1 MKYYPMDD
9 SILPHIKNH
18 RFSYTVI
25 VNSVMSKGGKEEYI
39 NRNIRVNSD
48 IKLDENELVQRAADV
63 AYGLMKTHFKLA
75 SSDMVQIV
83 GVTFVSA
90 NDREMK

>member
-1 MKYYPMDD
+1 M
-9 SILPHIKNH
+9 N
-18 RFSYTVI
+18 
-25 VNSVMSKGGKEEYI
+25 KGGVEEYI

-48 IKLDENELVQRAADV
+48 IKLSENELAQRATDV
-63 AYGLMKTHFKLA
+63 AYSLIKTHSKLA
-75 SSDMVQIV
+75 DSDIVQVV